1 MFSKLYFNPA
11 HGKRHFVLCLV
22 SFISTPLIV
31 RGIFSL
37 FGVISYRYATWYFA
51 FVVVDFLFTR
61 LIAGGAEVDDQIG
74 GKPGAGAREPPG
86 GHGSWRQRLRMRQHS
101 RRAGREQ
108 HPTCACLAPHQAA
121 H

>member
-1 MFSKLYFNPA
+1 MVSAILYYVKSALFQP
-11 HGKRHFVLCLV
+11 R
-22 SFISTPLIV
+22 
-31 RGIFSL
+31 SL
-37 FGVISYRYATWYFA
+37 YAAFFLYLALFLGMNYRYATWYFA